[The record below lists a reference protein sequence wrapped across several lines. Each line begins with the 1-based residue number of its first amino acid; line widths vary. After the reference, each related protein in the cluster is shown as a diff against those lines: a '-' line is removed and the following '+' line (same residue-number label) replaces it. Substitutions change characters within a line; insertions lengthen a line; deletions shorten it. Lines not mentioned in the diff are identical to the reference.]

1 MIELENKLHFK
12 DFINEINNEKIQNLD
27 LDINNINNDIINQ
40 IKGELK
46 VKSYL
51 IKLDENKLINNKN
64 KYYIPKIEFV
74 DDENNKIYYYNNC
87 QIINQ
92 KVYLLLNQID
102 RNISTKTKLIRCAL
116 NNNKIIIFSNNNIIN
131 TGYLNKDNTFIIEHV
146 IYSGSNKDIS
156 KIFEIFKMKG
166 YTFIQEYLS
175 NTKMKIN
182 YNNNLLEARIYSLL
196 EEKERSKNISSKL
209 KALVLLSIFNQNN
222 VDYYKNNNTEK
233 VFLMNKDWLL
243 QYKYDE
249 INKLIEK
256 NRKLKDYL
264 NKEKISNLS
273 IDSNKMK
280 DIISLL
286 DYDSLLKIDEYIS
299 KFNNKEKI
307 PFEANH
313 ELLKLKNKTIIVY
326 QSFIMINSDN
336 LKMLEKYF
344 PIPSNCQEITYLS
357 HINGDI
363 FIMNKNKNIKQH
375 YILFGNINS
384 NSYSFDIRFIFDYEN
399 SNLLKKELK
408 AFMNIEI
415 KNI

>member
-1 MIELENKLHFK
+1 M
-12 DFINEINNEKIQNLD
+12 
-27 LDINNINNDIINQ
+27 
-40 IKGELK
+40 
-46 VKSYL
+46 
-51 IKLDENKLINNKN
+51 
-64 KYYIPKIEFV
+64 
-74 DDENNKIYYYNNC
+74 
-87 QIINQ
+87 
-92 KVYLLLNQID
+92 NQID

-146 IYSGSNKDIS
+146 IYSGSSKDIS

-175 NTKMKIN
+175 NKKMKIN

-196 EEKERSKNISSKL
+196 EEKERSKNLSSKL

-233 VFLMNKDWLL
+233 VFLINKDWLL

-249 INKLIEK
+249 INKLIEE

-299 KFNNKEKI
+299 KFKNKEKL
-307 PFEANH
+307 
-313 ELLKLKNKTIIVY
+313 LLK
-326 QSFIMINSDN
+326 QIM
-336 LKMLEKYF
+336 
-344 PIPSNCQEITYLS
+344 
-357 HINGDI
+357 
-363 FIMNKNKNIKQH
+363 
-375 YILFGNINS
+375 
-384 NSYSFDIRFIFDYEN
+384 SY
-399 SNLLKKELK
+399 
-408 AFMNIEI
+408 
-415 KNI
+415 